1 MSKTMNRRA
10 MLSGA
15 TIWPMLAMPAFAQAL
30 TPENDAELFD
40 IIRQWEA
47 GKALEISFGAE
58 HTAMERLAQANEPPV
73 PPELMQPIEL
83 PSGIERPR
91 NARGWTMEELERF
104 AALSTDGKF
113 TRSETAAGYDLHFIE
128 GPVPETVRANAR
140 ELLVIK
146 KRYDKAYIVAWN
158 EAEAGQIR
166 FDKIVSENTD
176 LIMQMAETPANSVQG
191 LLAKC
196 HVCKAEHLFEW
207 HSSFNEVALSLVEDI
222 QRLAPQFIGR
232 A

>member
-15 TIWPMLAMPAFAQAL
+15 TILPMLAIPAFAKAMP
-30 TPENDAELFD
+30 TEADTELFD
-40 IIRQWEA
+40 IIRQWKA

-58 HTAMERLAQANEPPV
+58 HTAMERLARANELPV

-83 PSGIERPR
+83 PSGSESPGH
-91 NARGWTMEELERF
+91 ARGWTKEELERF
-104 AALSTDGKF
+104 ASFAAVPNF
-113 TRSETAAGYDLHFIE
+113 TRSETGVGFDLHFIE
-128 GPVPETVRANAR
+128 KPVPVAVRARAR
-140 ELLVIK
+140 ELLAIK
-146 KRYDKAYIVAWN
+146 NRYDAAYNAVWN
-158 EAEAGQIR
+158 EAEEGQKR
-166 FDKIVSENTD
+166 FDQIVSDNTD
-176 LIMQMAETPANSVQG
+176 LIMEMAETPAHTLQG

-207 HSSFNEVALSLVEDI
+207 HSSFNDVALSLVEDI
-222 QRLAPQFIGR
+222 ERIAPQFIGR